1 MLAKQ
6 NNCSLHLILRTLCG
20 PSRDKESHFFC
31 RSATRTFLGICRVII
46 YRNVAML
53 LKPSLSWLARAGTR
67 GMSVTCQVT
76 SLVGKHILKF
86 QVAVEICFL
95 LGKTIMLLLSDCVSV
110 ISFAGFGLF
119 LSESSVI
126 FNSKTTYLYFV
137 VFHIWISGGA
147 IPIPRPKNCSN
158 VPS

>member
-1 MLAKQ
+1 M
-6 NNCSLHLILRTLCG
+6 
-20 PSRDKESHFFC
+20 
-31 RSATRTFLGICRVII
+31 
-46 YRNVAML
+46 
-53 LKPSLSWLARAGTR
+53 
-67 GMSVTCQVT
+67 TCQVT

-137 VFHIWISGGA
+137 VFHI
-147 IPIPRPKNCSN
+147 
-158 VPS
+158 